1 MSDAATKDDVVALKS
16 ELKNDIG
23 ELKQWILEREVSTI
37 RWSVGLL
44 FGTQLTYTA
53 IVIGAVYFM
62 LQHFTRLP

>member
-1 MSDAATKDDVVALKS
+1 MTEPATRA
-16 ELKNDIG
+16 DIQ
-23 ELKQWILEREVSTI
+23 ELKQWILEREVAAI

-62 LQHFTRLP
+62 LQHFKAP

>member
-1 MSDAATKDDVVALKS
+1 MNGDQATKG
-16 ELKNDIG
+16 DIQ
-23 ELKQWILEREVSTI
+23 ELKQWILEREVAAM

-62 LQHFTRLP
+62 LQHFKAP